1 MTEPLNFTSLKN
13 TAFTY
18 LNKLSIPVRYGIYS
32 GLLTSTYMLVE
43 FILGLHTKYYFIG
56 RFTGYGSYAIL
67 IYFLYKAISL
77 MRQEKGDSFKYWD
90 GIKNAFIL
98 STIAGA
104 IFAGFFFAYDKVLN
118 PNWLKF
124 SINEQRTFLK
134 AQKGADH
141 KKIDE
146 MMAKVQK
153 NYRIEDELS
162 FIFTGTVINGVVLSL
177 IFTLIIDYRAKSQN
191 KKSLAV
197 EKKVE
202 EKEPEVLE
210 RVDTP

>member
-77 MRQEKGDSFKYWD
+77 MRQEKGDAFKYWD

-98 STIAGA
+98 FG
-104 IFAGFFFAYDKVLN
+104 IFPCLLHHNTAA
-118 PNWLKF
+118 
-124 SINEQRTFLK
+124 
-134 AQKGADH
+134 H
-141 KKIDE
+141 
-146 MMAKVQK
+146 
-153 NYRIEDELS
+153 RIIR
-162 FIFTGTVINGVVLSL
+162 FCTYL
-177 IFTLIIDYRAKSQN
+177 IS
-191 KKSLAV
+191 
-197 EKKVE
+197 
-202 EKEPEVLE
+202 
-210 RVDTP
+210 